1 MIKLRISEAELK
13 EIHQHLGRST
23 NRSLSEYIR
32 RLALNKPVTVKVRN
46 ASADDFLEQMLPLQA
61 CLEQACDTY
70 TKAVDRLQTLHKLTE
85 LKGWLILHESTRA
98 ALLEQVSRM
107 ESLTLQLYEQWLQK

>member
-1 MIKLRISEAELK
+1 MEKRKEKRNRLIKLRVSEAELK

-23 NRSLSEYIR
+23 NRSLSEYLR
-32 RLALNKPVTVKVRN
+32 RLALNKPVTVMVRN

-61 CLEQACDTY
+61 CLEQTCNTY
-70 TKAVDRLQTLHKLTE
+70 TRAVDRLPVLNKIPE

-98 ALLEQVSRM
+98 ALLEQVSR
-107 ESLTLQLYEQWLQK
+107 